1 VFDHAVRGHAGGA
14 LGRSQYNFLDFIEG
28 DLDRSVGRRDAIS
41 CTTIYCEIRTDT
53 HI

>member
-28 DLDRSVGRRDAIS
+28 DLDRSGGRRDALS
-41 CTTIYCEIRTDT
+41 CAAICCAVRGAR
-53 HI
+53 HV